1 LFFLEQLII
10 EIRYLNNKEQ
20 NIINRIKSG
29 DEQPIFDIYSK
40 YRDEFIIWSTKNY
53 QIDSEFSK
61 DIFQETL
68 LDFNENVHSEKLTNL
83 TSSIKTYLF
92 QIGKHKILNY
102 QKKQARTTYIESV
115 HVIESKEHIDFMD
128 NEQKIYTQ
136 EQISNAIE
144 KLPKDCQKV
153 LKLYYFK
160 EFDMDSIAREMDYK
174 NGDTAKSKKSLCMK
188 KLIKE
193 LNKIKMFVL

>member
-1 LFFLEQLII
+1 MFFLEQLII